1 MMNSKIKVILIDD
14 HQMFR
19 DGVKAVLSDEEN
31 IEIIGEVGS
40 GQALFE
46 LLKSTTPDLIITDI
60 SLPDISGIDIAKNIS
75 ENYHDIKILILSM
88 HTSEEFITK
97 ALKAGAN
104 GYLPKDTSMNELL
117 EAIHII
123 HKGENYFNKNISDTI
138 LRSIIKNSKS
148 DIDNSNN
155 KSLTKREKEIISLV
169 VDGLTNKEIADKL
182 FISIRTV
189 DSHKNN
195 IMQKLNLKS
204 SVDLVKYAI
213 KNKLA
218 ELD

>member
-1 MMNSKIKVILIDD
+1 MNSKIKVILIDD

-31 IEIIGEVGS
+31 IEIIGEVGT

-60 SLPDISGIDIAKNIS
+60 SLPDISGIDIASHIS
-75 ENYHDIKILILSM
+75 ENYNHIKILILSM

-123 HKGENYFNKNISDTI
+123 HRGENYFNKNISDTI